1 MECTVP
7 DTSWFGANA
16 IEVLGPE
23 ALDSPRRVNPRT
35 QPKTP
40 GKGAGKAG
48 RPVGSVATCFKRKGK
63 GQVCRRK
70 PVPTQDKF
78 CQVCYRLAPPV
89 PAGQK
94 RGYKWRQRFATTKG
108 VRLDAHCNL
117 RMCDRCFSDNWDHD
131 SQCLKAG
138 AKRHYTPKSGAG

>member
-1 MECTVP
+1 MHLLCRGQKRGDLYKCTGV
-7 DTSWFGANA
+7 
-16 IEVLGPE
+16 
-23 ALDSPRRVNPRT
+23 
-35 QPKTP
+35 Q
-40 GKGAGKAG
+40 
-48 RPVGSVATCFKRKGK
+48 C
-63 GQVCRRK
+63 RK

-138 AKRHYTPKSGAG
+138 AKRHYTPKSGAGQGVCRARAHMRAFV